1 MNLKLQIFMALI
13 SLLILIGIV
22 ELVRR
27 KKLKEEYSLLW
38 LITGCGLLLLAVSE
52 KLLVGITS
60 LFGAVL
66 PSNMLFF
73 FGLIFVLLLCLHYS
87 LKISQMTTQIKNLA
101 QKIALL
107 EDDLK
112 KEIQNKNQTT

>member
-1 MNLKLQIFMALI
+1 MNFKLQIFMELI
-13 SLLILIGIV
+13 SIIILFGII

-38 LITGCGLLLLAVSE
+38 LITGFGLFVLAISE
-52 KLLVGITS
+52 KLLEKITVF
-60 LFGAVL
+60 FGAVL
-66 PSNMLFF
+66 PSNMIFF

-107 EDDLK
+107 EDDMK
-112 KEIQNKNQTT
+112 KEIQDRK

>member
-1 MNLKLQIFMALI
+1 MNFKLQFFMVLI
-13 SLLILIGIV
+13 SLIILVGIV

-38 LITGCGLLLLAVSE
+38 LITGCVLLLLALSE
-52 KLLVGITS
+52 KILFGITNF
-60 LFGAVL
+60 FGAAL
-66 PSNMLFF
+66 PSNILFF
-73 FGLIFVLLLCLHYS
+73 FGLIFVILLCLHYS

-101 QKIALL
+101 QKMALL

-112 KEIQNKNQTT
+112 KEIEKRSN

>member
-1 MNLKLQIFMALI
+1 MNFKLQLFMVLI
-13 SLLILIGIV
+13 SLLIMVGIV

-27 KKLKEEYSLLW
+27 KKLKEEYSILW
-38 LITGCGLLLLAVSE
+38 LITGFGLMLFAIDT
-52 KLLVGITS
+52 KLLFDITNF
-60 LFGAVL
+60 FGAAL
-66 PSNMLFF
+66 PSNILFF

-107 EDDLK
+107 EDDIK
-112 KEIQNKNQTT
+112 QNKNKTEQGS

>member
-1 MNLKLQIFMALI
+1 MAII
-13 SLLILIGIV
+13 SLLILTGII

-38 LITGCGLLLLAVSE
+38 LVTGFGLLILSISE
-52 KLLVGITS
+52 KLLSGITNF
-60 LFGAVL
+60 FGAVL

-101 QKIALL
+101 QKMALL
-107 EDDLK
+107 EDEFK
-112 KEIQNKNQTT
+112 NEIANKSKIEGK